1 MHAGRA
7 PASVDAV
14 RKFLLS
20 PGIWSSLFP
29 VIGLARTTKD
39 GPRDWRLVLMWL
51 SFGIGLA
58 LAVGT
63 VLDRSRQAELDE
75 LGERF

>member
-1 MHAGRA
+1 
-7 PASVDAV
+7 VDAV

-29 VIGLARTTKD
+29 VIGIARATKE
-39 GPRDWRLVLMWL
+39 GRRDWRVVLMWL
-51 SFGIGLA
+51 SWGISVA

-63 VLDRSRQAELDE
+63 VLERSRQAELDE
-75 LGERF
+75 LEEERY

>member
-1 MHAGRA
+1 M
-7 PASVDAV
+7 

-29 VIGLARTTKD
+29 VIGLSRATKD

-63 VLDRSRQAELDE
+63 VLDKSRQAELDE
-75 LGERF
+75 RGE